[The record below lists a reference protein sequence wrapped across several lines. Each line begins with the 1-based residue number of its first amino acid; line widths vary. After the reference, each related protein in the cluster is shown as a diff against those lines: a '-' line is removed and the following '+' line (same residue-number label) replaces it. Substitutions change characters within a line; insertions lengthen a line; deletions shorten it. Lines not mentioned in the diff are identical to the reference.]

1 MIVNPFDKTLRVDAE
16 QSRSIKTPP
25 EQQKEEETLEV
36 SLRPKVWD
44 EYIGQ
49 EKIKSNLRVIIDAA
63 KKRQEPLEHLLV
75 YGNSGLGKTTLAY
88 VLANEMGAGI
98 QACSGPALNQPG
110 DLASILTNLQ
120 DGEVLFI
127 DECHRLSR
135 QVAEMLYSAM
145 EDFKL
150 HLIVGKGP
158 MARTMDLDLPR
169 FTIIGATT
177 RIALLPSPLR
187 NRFGSIFQLN
197 FYEQADMEKIVQRS
211 AAIFGMEIN
220 PAAVKLI
227 AARSRSTPR
236 VANRI
241 VKRVRDFAQVAGV
254 PRIEEAMCQ
263 KTFGELEIDELGL
276 EPEDRKIL
284 QAIVTKFSGG
294 PVGIQTLAASVSEE
308 QDTILDIYE
317 PYLLQLGFIQRTSR
331 GRIAT
336 PRAYKHLGV
345 AKTKDNLI

>member
-1 MIVNPFDKTLRVDAE
+1 MIV
-16 QSRSIKTPP
+16 KTPP
-25 EQQKEEETLEV
+25 EQQKEEETIER
-36 SLRPKVWD
+36 SLRPKSWD

-49 EKIKSNLRVIIDAA
+49 EKIKNNLRVIIDAA

-75 YGNSGLGKTTLAY
+75 YGNSGLGKTTLAH
-88 VLANEMGAGI
+88 VLANEMGNGI
-98 QACSGPALNQPG
+98 QTCSGPALNQPG

-158 MARTMDLDLPR
+158 MARTMDLDLPH

-197 FYEQADMEKIVQRS
+197 FYERGDMEKIVQRS
-211 AAIFGMEIN
+211 ANILRMEID
-220 PAAVKLI
+220 PAAIGSI
-227 AARSRSTPR
+227 ATRSRFTPR

-241 VKRVRDFAQVAGV
+241 VRRVRDFAQVAGASC
-254 PRIEEAMCQ
+254 IAEAICQ
-263 KTFGELEIDELGL
+263 KTFAALELDEIGL

-284 QAIVTKFSGG
+284 HAIITKFSGG

-336 PRAYKHLGV
+336 PRAYAHMGV
-345 AKTKDNLI
+345 AQTKDNLI

>member
-1 MIVNPFDKTLRVDAE
+1 MIV
-16 QSRSIKTPP
+16 KTPP
-25 EQQKEEETLEV
+25 EQQKGEETLEA
-36 SLRPKVWD
+36 SLRPRTWD

-49 EKIKSNLRVIIDAA
+49 EKIKNNLRVIIDAA
-63 KKRQEPLEHLLV
+63 KSRQEPLEHMLV
-75 YGNSGLGKTTLAY
+75 YGNSGLGKTTLAH

-98 QACSGPALNQPG
+98 QTCSGPALNQPG
-110 DLASILTNLQ
+110 DLASLLTNLQ

-197 FYEQADMEKIVQRS
+197 FYEPKDMERIVQRS
-211 AAIFGMEIN
+211 ATILRMEIS
-220 PAAVKLI
+220 PGAVSLI
-227 AARSRSTPR
+227 AKRSRFTPR
-236 VANRI
+236 AANRI
-241 VKRVRDFAQVAGV
+241 VKRVRDFAQVAGST
-254 PRIEEAMCQ
+254 RIEEAVCQ
-263 KTFGELEIDELGL
+263 KTFGALELDECGL

-284 QAIVTKFSGG
+284 HTIVTKFQGG

-308 QDTILDIYE
+308 QDTIVDIYE
-317 PYLLQLGFIQRTSR
+317 PYLLQLGFLQRTSR
-331 GRIAT
+331 GRVAT

-345 AKTKDNLI
+345 AQNQKDLL

>member
-1 MIVNPFDKTLRVDAE
+1 
-16 QSRSIKTPP
+16 
-25 EQQKEEETLEV
+25 
-36 SLRPKVWD
+36 
-44 EYIGQ
+44 
-49 EKIKSNLRVIIDAA
+49 
-63 KKRQEPLEHLLV
+63 
-75 YGNSGLGKTTLAY
+75 
-88 VLANEMGAGI
+88 
-98 QACSGPALNQPG
+98 
-110 DLASILTNLQ
+110 
-120 DGEVLFI
+120 I

-197 FYEQADMEKIVQRS
+197 FYEQGDMEKIVQRS
-211 AAIFGMEIN
+211 AAILHMEIS
-220 PAAVKLI
+220 PDAVRLI
-227 AARSRSTPR
+227 AERSRFTPR

-254 PRIEEAMCQ
+254 PRIEETMCQ
-263 KTFGELEIDELGL
+263 KTFGALELDELGL

-284 QAIVTKFSGG
+284 HAIVTKFQGG

-336 PRAYKHLGV
+336 PRAYKHMGV
-345 AKTKDNLI
+345 AQTKDNLI

>member
-1 MIVNPFDKTLRVDAE
+1 MLVKT
-16 QSRSIKTPP
+16 SP
-25 EQQKEEETLEV
+25 EQQKEEETLEAN
-36 SLRPKVWD
+36 LRPRTWD

-63 KKRQEPLEHLLV
+63 LQRKEPLEHLLI
-75 YGNSGLGKTTLAY
+75 YGNSGLGKTTLAH
-88 VLANEMGAGI
+88 VFGHEMGAGI
-98 QACSGPALNQPG
+98 QTCSGPALNQPG
-110 DLASILTNLQ
+110 DLASLLTNLQ

-135 QVAEMLYSAM
+135 QVAEILYSAM

-211 AAIFGMEIN
+211 ANIFHMEIE
-220 PAAVKLI
+220 PAAVTSI
-227 AARSRSTPR
+227 AARSRFTPR

-241 VKRVRDFAQVAGV
+241 VKRVRDFAQVGGAV
-254 PRIEEAMCQ
+254 RIEESTAQ
-263 KTFGELEIDELGL
+263 KTFQALELDELGL

-284 QAIVTKFSGG
+284 NAIMVKFSGG
-294 PVGIQTLAASVSEE
+294 PVGIQTLAASVAEE
-308 QDTILDIYE
+308 QDTIIDIYE
-317 PYLLQLGFIQRTSR
+317 PYLLQLGFLQRTSR

-336 PRAYKHLGV
+336 PRAYKHLRISQNQ
-345 AKTKDNLI
+345 KDLL